1 MDEYGLSEAGSPT
14 EALLL
19 FLEIYKLVEDV
30 EVTLEL
36 KLLS

>member
-19 FLEIYKLVEDV
+19 FLEIYKLVVD
-30 EVTLEL
+30 T
-36 KLLS
+36 

>member
-19 FLEIYKLVEDV
+19 ILEIYKLVVD
-30 EVTLEL
+30 T
-36 KLLS
+36 

>member
-19 FLEIYKLVEDV
+19 FLEIYKLVVDV
-30 EVTLEL
+30 EGTLEL
-36 KLLS
+36 RLLS